1 LSRVS
6 RRREIAAP
14 PSEVWTLVSD
24 PYNLPR
30 WWPHTDRVEDVQLT
44 PAGKRSHWTQVLR
57 TKGGRGVRADFR
69 CTGSTEESRF
79 AWEQEIE
86 GTPFERHL
94 SSSEVE
100 IKLKPSSGG
109 TEVRITARH
118 ALKGLSRLG
127 SPMLSRG
134 QGAILADALVG
145 IERALIGAGEEDG
158 GQ

>member
-1 LSRVS
+1 MSRVS

-14 PSEVWTLVSD
+14 PAKVWSLVSD

-30 WWPHTDRVEDVQLT
+30 WWPHTERVEDVQRT
-44 PAGKRSHWTQVLR
+44 QAGKRSHWTQVLR

-69 CTGSTEESRF
+69 CTGSTEQSRY

-94 SSSEVE
+94 RSSGVE
-100 IKLKPSSGG
+100 IKLAPTSGG
-109 TEVRITARH
+109 TEVRITSRH

-127 SPMLSRG
+127 SPMLRRG
-134 QGAILADALVG
+134 QGTIIAEALEG
-145 IERALIGAGEEDG
+145 IERALAGAGEEDG
-158 GQ
+158 GR